1 MFTKLV
7 VDHHL
12 NPKFWDQLGRILWD
26 LINSTL
32 ASTDGHW
39 EWGGVGES
47 WQEDSSLA
55 LPKRARKMNE
65 EKRGSWVENLSLT
78 ATALTFLFGLILI
91 LLDKVDTD
99 LA

>member
-1 MFTKLV
+1 M
-7 VDHHL
+7 
-12 NPKFWDQLGRILWD
+12 
-26 LINSTL
+26 
-32 ASTDGHW
+32 
-39 EWGGVGES
+39 GES

-55 LPKRARKMNE
+55 LPNRARKMNE
-65 EKRGSWVENLSLT
+65 EKRGSWVVSLSLT